1 MHGKE
6 GQRETE
12 AEPGEMHLQGKE
24 CEGPRCRQRPGGRK
38 EARPPPSPPSPEPAV
53 GGAAL
58 MTPPEPAAG
67 GAAPMAPG
75 ACSGGRGSDDPAL
88 SAFQPPGLRG
98 NTFRLL

>member
-38 EARPPPSPPSPEPAV
+38 EARPPPVPPF
-53 GGAAL
+53 
-58 MTPPEPAAG
+58 
-67 GAAPMAPG
+67 PG
-75 ACSGGRGSDDPAL
+75 ARSGGRGSDDPAL

>member
-38 EARPPPSPPSPEPAV
+38 EARPPLPPPWSLQW
-53 GGAAL
+53 GAG
-58 MTPPEPAAG
+58 PAA
-67 GAAPMAPG
+67 
-75 ACSGGRGSDDPAL
+75 GGRGSDDPAL
-88 SAFQPPGLRG
+88 SAFQPLGLRG

>member
-38 EARPPPSPPSPEPAV
+38 EARPPPPPAR
-53 GGAAL
+53 
-58 MTPPEPAAG
+58 
-67 GAAPMAPG
+67 
-75 ACSGGRGSDDPAL
+75 SGGRGSDGPPSRSPQRGAPAL
-88 SAFQPPGLRG
+88 MTPPSPQWGA
-98 NTFRLL
+98 RL

>member
-38 EARPPPSPPSPEPAV
+38 EARPPPPS
-53 GGAAL
+53 
-58 MTPPEPAAG
+58 EPAAG
-67 GAAPMAPG
+67 SAALMAPPSPQRG
-75 ACSGGRGSDDPAL
+75 AR
-88 SAFQPPGLRG
+88 LR
-98 NTFRLL
+98 

>member
-38 EARPPPSPPSPEPAV
+38 EARPPPVPP
-53 GGAAL
+53 L
-58 MTPPEPAAG
+58 
-67 GAAPMAPG
+67 PG
-75 ACSGGRGSDDPAL
+75 ARSGGRGSDGPR
-88 SAFQPPGLRG
+88 GLQRG
-98 NTFRLL
+98 ARLR

>member
-38 EARPPPSPPSPEPAV
+38 EARPPPVPPF
-53 GGAAL
+53 
-58 MTPPEPAAG
+58 
-67 GAAPMAPG
+67 PG
-75 ACSGGRGSDDPAL
+75 ARSGGRGSDDPRSLQWGARP
-88 SAFQPPGLRG
+88 AFQPPGLRG

>member
-38 EARPPPSPPSPEPAV
+38 EARPPPSPPSPEPA
-53 GGAAL
+53 
-58 MTPPEPAAG
+58 AG
-67 GAAPMAPG
+67 GAAPMTPG
-75 ACSGGRGSDDPAL
+75 ACSGGRGRPSSLQGCEETHFGCFKAL
-88 SAFQPPGLRG
+88 RWGSFLTAAPG
-98 NTFRLL
+98 N